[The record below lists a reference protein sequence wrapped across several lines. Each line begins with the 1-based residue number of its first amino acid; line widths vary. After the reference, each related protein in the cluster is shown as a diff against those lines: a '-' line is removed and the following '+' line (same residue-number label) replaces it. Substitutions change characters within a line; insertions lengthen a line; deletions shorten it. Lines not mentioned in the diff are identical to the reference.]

1 VIVEEGQRLQMM
13 INVMAELQPGT
24 SGDTSSA
31 DELLACL
38 FWLVTYHP
46 LGWII

>member
-1 VIVEEGQRLQMM
+1 MM

-31 DELLACL
+31 DELLRV
-38 FWLVTYHP
+38 FS
-46 LGWII
+46 G